1 MPPSLDEMVRKVL
14 DDAARRRAQGKC
26 PVCGQKTRLSD
37 FLDELSVREYRI
49 SGLCQACQDATFESD
64 DDEEEEDR

>member
-1 MPPSLDEMVRKVL
+1 MLPSLAQIIRKVL
-14 DDAARRRAQGKC
+14 DVAARRRAQGKC

-49 SGLCQACQDATFESD
+49 SGLCQTCQDATFK
-64 DDEEEEDR
+64 EEEEES